1 MIGTLF
7 RESLD
12 GTRIARH
19 PGYVGD
25 KPDKYWDHNECRW
38 VNSPAPIEPVSVPAQ
53 QDVESAE
60 ADDQT
65 VMGAPI

>member
-1 MIGTLF
+1 
-7 RESLD
+7 
-12 GTRIARH
+12 
-19 PGYVGD
+19 VGD